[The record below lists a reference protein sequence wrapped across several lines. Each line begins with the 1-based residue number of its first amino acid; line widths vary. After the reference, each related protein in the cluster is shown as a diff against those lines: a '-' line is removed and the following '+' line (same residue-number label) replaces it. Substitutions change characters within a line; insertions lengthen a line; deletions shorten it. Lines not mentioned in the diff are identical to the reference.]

1 MTDVLEDVTDIRA
14 YTVDGKTFEEIIP
27 EIYRMV
33 YYYVNVY
40 YHRYDG
46 ILKANLH
53 DINDVAQDMF
63 VSICNK
69 KNKEGLSNIQK
80 KFIKASKENLGMKYI
95 SNVVNRTVQLNI
107 ISLAKLF
114 SRKPKNVPFETLS
127 KIYSKGSGEDE
138 AIDHFDFLE
147 DKTQDVNL
155 KLAYN
160 FILDGIEDT
169 SYRDYYVIKNNKK
182 VSLSVHIVIDMVT
195 DGLTVAEMSERV
207 YMFSKNSNISYKRM
221 NEIVKEAR
229 RMARKSYD
237 DGSCLYDI
245 F

>member
-1 MTDVLEDVTDIRA
+1 MTDVLDDLTDVTA
-14 YTVDGKTFEEIIP
+14 YTVDGKTFDEAVP

-40 YHRYDG
+40 YHKYSS

-53 DINDVAQDMF
+53 DMNDVAQDMF

-80 KFIKASKENLGMKYI
+80 KFIEASKENLGMKYI
-95 SNVVNRTVQLNI
+95 SNVVGRTVQLNI
-107 ISLAKLF
+107 MSLAKMF
-114 SRKPKNVPFETLS
+114 SRRPKNVPFETLS
-127 KIYSKGSGEDE
+127 KIYSRGNSGEE
-138 AIDHFDFLE
+138 SIDHFDFLE

-155 KLAYN
+155 KSAYD
-160 FILDGIEDT
+160 FIINSIEDT
-169 SYRDYYVIKNNKK
+169 SYRDYYVIKDNKK
-182 VSLSVHIVIDMVT
+182 VSLSVHIVLDMVT

-207 YMFSKNSNISYKRM
+207 YMYSKNTNISYKRM
-221 NEIVKEAR
+221 NEIVKESRKIAR
-229 RMARKSYD
+229 DSYD
-237 DGSCLYDI
+237 SGSCLYDL